1 MAPRNI
7 HEVGSTDVMTIGI
20 KGGRDRK
27 KAMMASRFLVWVSG
41 AAMVSLSRRGGEKA

>member
-1 MAPRNI
+1 MAPKNI
-7 HEVGSTDVMTIGI
+7 QEVGSTDVMTIGI

-27 KAMMASRFLVWVSG
+27 KAMTASRFLVWVSG

>member
-7 HEVGSTDVMTIGI
+7 QEVGSTDVMTIGI

-27 KAMMASRFLVWVSG
+27 NAMTASRFLVWVSG